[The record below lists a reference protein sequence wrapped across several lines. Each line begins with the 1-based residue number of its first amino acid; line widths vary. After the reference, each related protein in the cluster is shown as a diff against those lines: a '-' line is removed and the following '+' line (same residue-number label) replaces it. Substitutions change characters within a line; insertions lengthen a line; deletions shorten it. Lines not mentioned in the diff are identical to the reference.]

1 MDILGHSYLSGW
13 AARVAGARGCCDSDA
28 WTVFDIYRHLRLDGT
43 SDDVNSC
50 LIEWSLGRR
59 ALWLLY
65 RVPSVAEVLE
75 MQAHGFRPVTCFV
88 SKTGIEE
95 VHTGTL
101 HYMSGSKE
109 HSRDA
114 LEFCVHDLRHAQHF
128 CENDCVYRQQVGFFR
143 CVSRLG
149 GPGGFL
155 DRILSPSMVYDETF
169 WHELAYVLADM
180 NTHAAH
186 LINYLKVKWKKAHT
200 RAGYENFDE
209 LWARCTRL
217 MGFQKDS
224 AAVIAADALCS
235 RPLEESEWSA
245 LRSFFRD
252 SAHCNVDGRDF
263 DLPVGCIVQS

>member
-1 MDILGHSYLSGW
+1 
-13 AARVAGARGCCDSDA
+13 
-28 WTVFDIYRHLRLDGT
+28 
-43 SDDVNSC
+43 
-50 LIEWSLGRR
+50 
-59 ALWLLY
+59 
-65 RVPSVAEVLE
+65 
-75 MQAHGFRPVTCFV
+75 
-88 SKTGIEE
+88 
-95 VHTGTL
+95 
-101 HYMSGSKE
+101 
-109 HSRDA
+109 
-114 LEFCVHDLRHAQHF
+114 
-128 CENDCVYRQQVGFFR
+128 
-143 CVSRLG
+143 
-149 GPGGFL
+149 
-155 DRILSPSMVYDETF
+155 MVYDETF

-217 MGFQKDS
+217 MGFQKGS

-245 LRSFFRD
+245 LRCFFRD